1 MIFLMFIFSL
11 KWNMEMEMYGISV
24 VTAGMI
30 CGIALKFINVSRMDL
45 YSGQCAHNMY
55 IKLTTLTQSSNQ

>member
-1 MIFLMFIFSL
+1 
-11 KWNMEMEMYGISV
+11 MEMEMYGISV